1 MNAQTI
7 NSIIRVLDVYSTQ
20 LIIILIDDEEQLSKM
35 LFKEE
40 ILKNQ
45 IKYFVV
51 V

>member
-1 MNAQTI
+1 
-7 NSIIRVLDVYSTQ
+7 VLDVYSTQ

-45 IKYFVV
+45 IKYFVAV
-51 V
+51 